1 MYSTSSMLRTMEL
14 ILGMRPMSQFDAA
27 ATPMYHSFHP
37 TPDANPYAAVLPKA
51 DLNELNTKLAWGA
64 AKSRKLDF
72 RREDAADD
80 LVLNE
85 IIWRSVRG
93 PASKMPAPIR
103 AAFVFAGPPDRD
115 DD

>member
-1 MYSTSSMLRTMEL
+1 MY
-14 ILGMRPMSQFDAA
+14 Q
-27 ATPMYHSFHP
+27 SFHP
-37 TPDANPYAAVLPKA
+37 TPDAQPYAAVIPKA

-64 AKSRKLDF
+64 AKSRKFDF

-93 PASKMPAPIR
+93 PTSKMPAPIR

>member
-1 MYSTSSMLRTMEL
+1 MSCTAPGR
-14 ILGMRPMSQFDAA
+14 LGTETTRLMQSRP
-27 ATPMYHSFHP
+27 
-37 TPDANPYAAVLPKA
+37 
-51 DLNELNTKLAWGA
+51 LAWGA

-72 RREDAADD
+72 RKEDAADD

-93 PASKMPAPIR
+93 PASKMPAPVR

>member
-27 ATPMYHSFHP
+27 ATPMYHSFRP
-37 TPDANPYAAVLPKA
+37 TPDTKPYTSVVPKA

-72 RREDAADD
+72 RKEDAADD
-80 LVLNE
+80 L
-85 IIWRSVRG
+85 WRSVRG
-93 PASKMPAPIR
+93 PTSKMPAPVR